1 MTVTLADNG
10 TLTFAAS
17 DTVTFNAINYD
28 STTQIVVGSGGLL
41 SASGT
46 TFNATSAN
54 NTNGSNA
61 TQIVVNSGGHLQASN
76 STFTIGQLNL
86 AIGTILNAGDLVGNA
101 FNLPLYI
108 PAIDVQYLS
117 GTANNNLSFQNIDI
131 QPDTLTSGQSVALN
145 AIGTQNTTKLLYIFP
160 GNFTV
165 DQWATLTV
173 GPNVPVLIGPGANY
187 VTVTL
192 ADNGTLT
199 FATSDTVT
207 FNATNYDSTTQIV
220 VGSGGLLSA
229 SGTTFNAASANNSDG
244 SNATQIVVNS
254 GGYLQ
259 AGNSSFATGSL
270 SLNNSSND
278 TLRSDAISGTLA
290 INSGATI
297 SISGNDFSNIG
308 TNGVVATGDPNATI
322 NLLNNFWGT
331 TEPAQIAA
339 KILDHLKD
347 ATRPTVLYNPYLN
360 TLPGSITG
368 LAFNDLNGNGVQDSG
383 EPGEA
388 GVLIYLDLNNS
399 GVFNSLDPNVVT
411 QANNPTGQFAF
422 PGLVPG
428 TYVVREVPPAGSVE
442 TDPSASAV
450 ATTIYFDGTGAET
463 GITGAGITA
472 FTFQGASF
480 SGGAIFAPGT
490 SALCASGN
498 LAYNASS
505 GNAEVDFSQPISS
518 VSLFYVNGFGFAGGT
533 ATAYGADGSV
543 LGTVNSNAA
552 TTHDDPNNFVTL
564 GGFAQPIARITFS
577 GGVIDNFT
585 FTTAANNQAYFVRV
599 AGDQTVSRIAFGNHF
614 QLGTTVTAANA
625 SATFSTSAQDV
636 SLSATVT
643 STAGTVNEGTAT
655 FTILSGTTVIGSPV
669 TVDVSAGA
677 AERRLRPARR
687 DLGWNVHHRGSVQ
700 RHGQFLRRHRLQPHP
715 DHQCRGIRHGGDQ
728 RLDDLQHRGSG
739 GDAQRHH
746 HQRRRSRERR
756 HRDFHHP

>member
-1 MTVTLADNG
+1 M
-10 TLTFAAS
+10 
-17 DTVTFNAINYD
+17 
-28 STTQIVVGSGGLL
+28 
-41 SASGT
+41 
-46 TFNATSAN
+46 
-54 NTNGSNA
+54 
-61 TQIVVNSGGHLQASN
+61 
-76 STFTIGQLNL
+76 
-86 AIGTILNAGDLVGNA
+86 
-101 FNLPLYI
+101 
-108 PAIDVQYLS
+108 
-117 GTANNNLSFQNIDI
+117 
-131 QPDTLTSGQSVALN
+131 
-145 AIGTQNTTKLLYIFP
+145 
-160 GNFTV
+160 

-270 SLNNSSND
+270 SLNNSSTD

-322 NLLNNFWGT
+322 NLLNN
-331 TEPAQIAA
+331 
-339 KILDHLKD
+339 
-347 ATRPTVLYNPYLN
+347 YLGHDR
-360 TLPGSITG
+360 TCADRG
-368 LAFNDLNGNGVQDSG
+368 Q
-383 EPGEA
+383 
-388 GVLIYLDLNNS
+388 NS
-399 GVFNSLDPNVVT
+399 GPPQGLHPTDRALQSVPEHVARLPSRAWSSTTSMATASRTAVNRVRPVCSFTSISTTAASSTLWRSQRGD
-411 QANNPTGQFAF
+411 TGQQSDRAICF

-450 ATTIYFDGTGAET
+450 TNTIYFDGTGAET

-490 SALCASGN
+490 SALRASGN

-677 AERRLRPARR
+677 ASAVYALPA
-687 DLGWNVHHRGSVQ
+687 
-700 RHGQFLRRHRLQPHP
+700 
-715 DHQCRGIRHGGDQ
+715 GI
-728 RLDDLQHRGSG
+728 SG
-739 GDAQRHH
+739 GTYIIEAVYNGTANFFGGTDSSHILTINAAASVTAATSASTTFSTAGQEVTLNATITSGA
-746 HQRRRSRERR
+746 RSRERR